1 MAQFELRFKASVA
14 KDLREVPRQD
24 VLRILERIETL
35 KTNPRPNGSEKLSGH
50 SLYRLRQGSGRIVYS
65 IDDVEIVIEVIRI
78 AHRRQ
83 IYRKL

>member
-50 SLYRLRQGSGRIVYS
+50 SLYRLRQGSWRIVYS

>member
-50 SLYRLRQGSGRIVYS
+50 SLYRLRQGNWRIVYS
-65 IDDVEIVIEVIRI
+65 IDDTEIVIEGIRI

-83 IYRKL
+83 IYRSL

>member
-14 KDLREVPRQD
+14 KDLREVPGQD

-50 SLYRLRQGSGRIVYS
+50 SLCRLRQGNWRIVYS

-78 AHRRQ
+78 AHRRHND
-83 IYRKL
+83 RGL